1 MVPRVSGGSEVSMTA
16 RKSAFRCWLAFCLVV
31 CLGGVSAR
39 AAAETSTQNRAAAEA
54 LFNEASQLFKDGKYE
69 AACTKLA
76 KSQELD
82 PAVGTLLNLG
92 RCYEK
97 IGKTAS
103 AWLAFVEAASGAKAA
118 GQAERAETARANA
131 TRLEPV
137 LPKLLIQV
145 PDEVNVEGLAI
156 RRNGEAVPP
165 ALWNQSSP
173 ADPGDQ
179 TIEVS
184 APGKKPWS
192 ASVKLEPAKEASVL
206 VPVLENAPVAGPA
219 PDAPPPATEGGSG
232 LGTQRIIAIAVA
244 GVGVASVGAGAVFG
258 LSAMSD
264 ADTANE
270 NCSGSTCSTQAA
282 LDANEDALSK
292 ATLSTVFF
300 SAGAALV
307 AGGAVLW
314 FTAPKRGAEPQRGST
329 TRPGIAGVSPLLG
342 RGAQGIVLDGR
353 F

>member
-1 MVPRVSGGSEVSMTA
+1 MTA
-16 RKSAFRCWLAFCLVV
+16 LESAFRCWVALCLAV
-31 CLGGVSAR
+31 CLGGFSVPAQ
-39 AAAETSTQNRAAAEA
+39 AQTSSQNRAAAEA
-54 LFNEASQLFKDGKYE
+54 LFNEAGQLFKDGKYE

-97 IGKTAS
+97 VGKTAS

-118 GQAERAETARANA
+118 GQTERAETARAGA
-131 TRLEPV
+131 ARLEPL

-145 PDEVNVEGLAI
+145 PDEVNVEGLTI

-173 ADPGDQ
+173 ADPGEQ
-179 TIEVS
+179 AIEVS
-184 APGKKPWS
+184 APGKNPWS
-192 ASVKLEPAKEASVL
+192 TSVKLEPAKEASVL
-206 VPVLENAPVAGPA
+206 VPVLEAAPGEGPK
-219 PDAPPPATEGGSG
+219 PGDPPPAAEGGSG

-244 GVGVASVGAGAVFG
+244 GVGVVGIGAGAVFG
-258 LSAMSD
+258 IGAMSD
-264 ADTANE
+264 ASTADE
-270 NCSGSTCSTQAA
+270 GCSGSTCSSRDALAANDDA
-282 LDANEDALSK
+282 LDK
-292 ATLSTVFF
+292 ATLSTIFF

-314 FTAPKRGAEPQRGST
+314 FTAPRRGEPQRGSAP
-329 TRPGIAGVSPLLG
+329 RRGIAGVAPLLD
-342 RGAQGIVLDGR
+342 RGARGLVIDGH